1 MTVPTHATIAALKGT
16 LRYVRAYRDS
26 VFVVKLGGEV
36 MADAA
41 AMDSAAAQVA
51 LLSSL
56 GIRVVVVHGGG
67 PQASELT
74 RRLGHEP
81 RMVAGRRITDDVA
94 LEVATYVYAGRL
106 NVEVLSA
113 LRRHGVHAVG
123 LSGIDAGLVTA
134 HRRPPKQV
142 RLDDGTEQLVD
153 FGHVGDI
160 DAVDPR
166 AIVHLLDAR
175 YVPVVASL
183 AGDAEGAV
191 YNINADTLAEELA
204 VALGARKLVF
214 LTAAPG
220 LLRRVGEPS
229 TLVTFADASDLAPL
243 LASGAIAGGMRPKVE
258 ACMRAAAR
266 GVERTHIVDGLAPDA
281 LLLEVFTGEGAG
293 TMIVHRKERVAEAES
308 QAEAEAGLEGTT
320 HGRLA

>member
-1 MTVPTHATIAALKGT
+1 MTTQTHATIAALKGT

-36 MADAA
+36 MADSA

-67 PQASELT
+67 PQASALS

-81 RMVAGRRITDDVA
+81 RMVAGRRVTDDVA

-106 NVEVLSA
+106 NVEALSA

-123 LSGIDAGLVTA
+123 LSGIDANLVTA
-134 HRRPPKQV
+134 HRRAPKV
-142 RLDDGTEQLVD
+142 VTLDDGTEQTVD
-153 FGHVGDI
+153 FGHVGEI
-160 DAVDPR
+160 DQIDPR
-166 AIVHLLDAR
+166 AILHLLDAR

-183 AGDAEGAV
+183 AGDADGAV

-204 VALGARKLVF
+204 VALEARKLVF

-220 LLRRVGEPS
+220 LLRNLADPS
-229 TLVTFADASDLAPL
+229 SLVNFADASDLAAL
-243 LASGAIAGGMRPKVE
+243 FSSGAIAGGMRPKVE
-258 ACMRAAAR
+258 ACLRAAAR

-293 TMIVHRKERVAEAES
+293 TMIVHRKEPVLTAEDGAVVASEVA
-308 QAEAEAGLEGTT
+308 
-320 HGRLA
+320 